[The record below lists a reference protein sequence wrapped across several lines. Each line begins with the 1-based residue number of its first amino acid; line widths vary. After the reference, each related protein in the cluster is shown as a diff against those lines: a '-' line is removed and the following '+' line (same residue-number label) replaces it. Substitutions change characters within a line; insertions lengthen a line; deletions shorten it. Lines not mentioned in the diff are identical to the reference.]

1 MDAAPTE
8 AVFFPLVAVEGAP
21 LWGPTTA
28 PTVVVRTAGDPQVGA
43 LVPAI
48 RRILEELDPSVPL
61 GTVETLEQY
70 VADSPAMAR
79 RSFLLTLIGLAGGM
93 ALFLSVVG
101 IYGVISYVVGQR
113 TGELGLRV
121 ALGARLGQVAGLVL
135 RDSLEMAGF
144 GVGIGLVG
152 ALVLTQALE
161 SMLFEV
167 SPVDPLTLGSV
178 AILLLLLSLAATW
191 MPARRAMRIDP
202 AEALQAE

>member
-1 MDAAPTE
+1 
-8 AVFFPLVAVEGAP
+8 
-21 LWGPTTA
+21 
-28 PTVVVRTAGDPQVGA
+28 
-43 LVPAI
+43 
-48 RRILEELDPSVPL
+48 
-61 GTVETLEQY
+61 
-70 VADSPAMAR
+70 
-79 RSFLLTLIGLAGGM
+79 
-93 ALFLSVVG
+93 VG

-152 ALVLTQALE
+152 TLVLTQALE